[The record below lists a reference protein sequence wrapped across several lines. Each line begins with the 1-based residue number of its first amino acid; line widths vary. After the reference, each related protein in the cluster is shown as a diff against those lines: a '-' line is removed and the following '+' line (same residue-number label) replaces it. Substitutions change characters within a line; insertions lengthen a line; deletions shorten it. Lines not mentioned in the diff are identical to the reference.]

1 MSRGNEAG
9 QRGLCDPRHVRG
21 RQRGRPRDIRD
32 NYDEY
37 LLIQDGGLSLLRRLE
52 PRLLVSRGALG

>member
-21 RQRGRPRDIRD
+21 RQRGRPGHIRD
-32 NYDEY
+32 NYD
-37 LLIQDGGLSLLRRLE
+37 DGHHYQFWD
-52 PRLLVSRGALG
+52 